1 MLVLSRKDG
10 EAIRIGEDILIKVS
24 QIRGGRVR
32 IAIDAPQDV
41 RIRRSELE
49 TQRKPIA
56 PVVGVPSIAANS
68 SYHSAGVDF

>member
-1 MLVLSRKDG
+1 MLVLTRKDG
-10 EAIRIGEDILIKVS
+10 EAIRIGDDILIKVS
-24 QIRGGRVR
+24 QIRGGRVK

-49 TQRKPIA
+49 ARQMPMA
-56 PVVGVPSIAANS
+56 PVVGVPSITANA